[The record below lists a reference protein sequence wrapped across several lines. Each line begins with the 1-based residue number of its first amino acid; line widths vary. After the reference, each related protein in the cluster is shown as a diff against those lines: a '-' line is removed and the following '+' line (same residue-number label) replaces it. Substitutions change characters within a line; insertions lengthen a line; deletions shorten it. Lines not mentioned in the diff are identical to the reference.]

1 MDAIANFRIK
11 QAMLDLI
18 DEHAARN
25 RHSRSDQLRIIVEDW
40 LMDWTDPDDILDR
53 AKAEPPEMSPAEF
66 EAKWRQFLRRPERV
80 TEIMADAKARARAT
94 QLAESTTVPDPFVL
108 SGIEIAAGEPSPQV
122 FIGIELDEGYCEA
135 ARQRIE
141 DAGIGD
147 E

>member
-53 AKAEPPEMSPAEF
+53 AKADPPEMTPEEL
-66 EAKWRQFLRRPERV
+66 EAKWQQFLAPLHLTR
-80 TEIMADAKARARAT
+80 
-94 QLAESTTVPDPFVL
+94 
-108 SGIEIAAGEPSPQV
+108 
-122 FIGIELDEGYCEA
+122 
-135 ARQRIE
+135 
-141 DAGIGD
+141 DAGVDYETGD